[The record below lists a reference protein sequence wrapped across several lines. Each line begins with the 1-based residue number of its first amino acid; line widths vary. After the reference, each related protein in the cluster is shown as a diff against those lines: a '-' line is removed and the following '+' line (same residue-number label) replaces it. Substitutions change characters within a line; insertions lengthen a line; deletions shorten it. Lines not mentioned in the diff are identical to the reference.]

1 MKSIPRAPIK
11 SEPSTFISDTPR
23 HFWKDHRRLVIKSLF
38 PLFSSFPHH
47 LHTTTSPPK
56 QKKWKILENPAAAGA
71 KVNCWIHG
79 CSTSRNSLS
88 NSSALSGSSINLHSL
103 LPLFTLCVFFFCYFR
118 FWVGAKLIFWF
129 LVVAVG
135 PCSLSLFKRPV
146 LLPCDHLFCRFVTSS
161 LRCIVSVADFIA
173 WIYWC
178 NFSLKKFGIIC
189 FFSSSSF
196 LLLAVPAW
204 RIVQRLVMNVLY
216 VTRSMLKQV
225 TYYQDSFMLLL
236 AIGRVL
242 GDSADFLFYF
252 VFLYLI

>member
-1 MKSIPRAPIK
+1 MDAPLPETRSRTQVPSLVRQSIFTLSFLCLRFASFFLNFFFVIFDF
-11 SEPSTFISDTPR
+11 EWGLNWYFG
-23 HFWKDHRRLVIKSLF
+23 FWWWLLDLAAWACSRGRCCFHA
-38 PLFSSFPHH
+38 
-47 LHTTTSPPK
+47 TTCS
-56 QKKWKILENPAAAGA
+56 AG
-71 KVNCWIHG
+71 
-79 CSTSRNSLS
+79 
-88 NSSALSGSSINLHSL
+88 SL
-103 LPLFTLCVFFFCYFR
+103 L
-118 FWVGAKLIFWF
+118 
-129 LVVAVG
+129 
-135 PCSLSLFKRPV
+135 
-146 LLPCDHLFCRFVTSS
+146 TSS
-161 LRCIVSVADFIA
+161 LRCIVSVADIIA